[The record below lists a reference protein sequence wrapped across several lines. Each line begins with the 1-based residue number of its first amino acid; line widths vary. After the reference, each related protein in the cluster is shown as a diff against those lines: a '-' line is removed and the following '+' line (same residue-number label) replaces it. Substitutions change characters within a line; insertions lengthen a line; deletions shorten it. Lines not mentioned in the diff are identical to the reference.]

1 MGGRSFCRIKNE
13 QQEEKN
19 RKGIRK
25 KERSI
30 ELRVGLGVWDWL
42 AGYAAFL
49 VKRGIYRDSKDT

>member
-25 KERSI
+25 KEISI
-30 ELRVGLGVWDWL
+30 EFRVGLGIWDWL
-42 AGYAAFL
+42 AGYTAFL
-49 VKRGIYRDSKDT
+49 VKRDIYRDSKDT